1 MSLLCSLC
9 FIFEPFRTGHSY
21 QKLEEASVSTFFFS
35 LDLFQTKLD
44 FNFQFRRH
52 FPHKLVKG
60 ICQTLHFIHW
70 SAEASFRPER
80 TNLVE
85 ETNCFLSLA
94 HLMSLIMTYF
104 PLRLSPTAYS
114 VKSHLLDFFLS
125 HSQWV
130 EAHRDWG
137 RVIVTVPALGCPG
150 VSRWDLTRHRLS
162 SLPYSPD
169 TDGRVGKVLRGEG
182 KSLAAD
188 FLCFIQTFVS
198 TTVRCPLSVKQPTL
212 FYSTAQEVT
221 VDLYFLKAVHS
232 TLCLRAVKLNVF
244 FRKKCF
250 FTEIFINSSVMVFY
264 SNLWDTNQDV
274 SRGVLGAASLRTIK

>member
-1 MSLLCSLC
+1 M
-9 FIFEPFRTGHSY
+9 
-21 QKLEEASVSTFFFS
+21 
-35 LDLFQTKLD
+35 
-44 FNFQFRRH
+44 
-52 FPHKLVKG
+52 
-60 ICQTLHFIHW
+60 
-70 SAEASFRPER
+70 
-80 TNLVE
+80 
-85 ETNCFLSLA
+85 
-94 HLMSLIMTYF
+94 
-104 PLRLSPTAYS
+104 
-114 VKSHLLDFFLS
+114 
-125 HSQWV
+125 
-130 EAHRDWG
+130 
-137 RVIVTVPALGCPG
+137 TVPALGCPG

-221 VDLYFLKAVHS
+221 VDIYFLKAVHS